1 MLIQQNMRSAAFAEI
16 PNPYMPGTDQGKEH
30 DKYGDAYSRKNIG
43 KRDFC
48 RPEAVS
54 LISAG

>member
-16 PNPYMPGTDQGKEH
+16 PNPYMPGTDRAKNTINTAMHIPERISAKETF
-30 DKYGDAYSRKNIG
+30 A
-43 KRDFC
+43 